1 MSKLLTF
8 LLKSKLVVKCG
19 NNDALSVQKL
29 ALSMESMIEEQ
40 KSQGERLAKLE
51 SEPGER
57 WSGMTKTIF
66 NTMVGAGSGALAV
79 GIILLMAHYIK

>member
-1 MSKLLTF
+1 MTDEEVAVKFENHDQQIKS
-8 LLKSKLVVKCG
+8 LKHRMDEQEEQGKSLSSL
-19 NNDALSVQKL
+19 ALSVQKL

-57 WSGMTKTIF
+57 
-66 NTMVGAGSGALAV
+66 
-79 GIILLMAHYIK
+79 